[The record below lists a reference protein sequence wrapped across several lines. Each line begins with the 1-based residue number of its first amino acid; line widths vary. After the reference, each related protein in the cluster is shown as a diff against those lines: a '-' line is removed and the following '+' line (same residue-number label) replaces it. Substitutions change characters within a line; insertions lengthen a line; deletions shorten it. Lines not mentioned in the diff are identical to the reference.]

1 MPGISAFESLRHESY
16 CELKVHPGYVT
27 RACHDP
33 YTPPPPPHPH
43 KRHKKEEKKSQRK
56 AVNHSQALLVLHN
69 WVGVGK
75 WAVMVRGSN
84 PWQPWQCLP
93 VWHPTM
99 SLCLCSELWTCAVL
113 SCHATS
119 CLKDFSTDRKR
130 LPVRNSWFLLH
141 THFPTFT
148 DIQWVNYGR
157 CVFLFLLLFS
167 VSIISI
173 YLQIVLCL
181 A

>member
-1 MPGISAFESLRHESY
+1 MYAWNFSIWESETW
-16 CELKVHPGYVT
+16 ELLWVQGPPWICYKRLPWSIHLAT
-27 RACHDP
+27 T
-33 YTPPPPPHPH
+33 TPPAQKAQ
-43 KRHKKEEKKSQRK
+43 KRRKKP
-56 AVNHSQALLVLHN
+56 QALLVLHN

-75 WAVMVRGSN
+75 WAVMVKDSS
-84 PWQPWQCLP
+84 PWQPCQCLP

-130 LPVRNSWFLLH
+130 LPVRNSRFLLH

-157 CVFLFLLLFS
+157 CVFLFPLLFS
-167 VSIISI
+167 MSIILI

-181 A
+181 S